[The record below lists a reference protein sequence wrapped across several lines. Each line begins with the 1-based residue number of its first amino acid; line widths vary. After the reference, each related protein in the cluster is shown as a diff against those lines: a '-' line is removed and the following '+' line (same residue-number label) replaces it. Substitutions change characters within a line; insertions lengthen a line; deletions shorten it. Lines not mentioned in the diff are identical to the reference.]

1 MAQTSGTDI
10 GCLDEPCRE
19 EGALPRA
26 QALQAWGFL
35 FSPPRI
41 RFLIQPLSYEG
52 DASPPL
58 KELPDPQL
66 GGLARRQWVCSKNL
80 LICRLRVCPER
91 GCGGWEGFSEEA
103 VLEHH

>member
-19 EGALPRA
+19 EDALPRA

-35 FSPPRI
+35 FSPTLPI

-58 KELPDPQL
+58 KAPSAWRSGEKAMGVQ
-66 GGLARRQWVCSKNL
+66 
-80 LICRLRVCPER
+80 
-91 GCGGWEGFSEEA
+91 
-103 VLEHH
+103 